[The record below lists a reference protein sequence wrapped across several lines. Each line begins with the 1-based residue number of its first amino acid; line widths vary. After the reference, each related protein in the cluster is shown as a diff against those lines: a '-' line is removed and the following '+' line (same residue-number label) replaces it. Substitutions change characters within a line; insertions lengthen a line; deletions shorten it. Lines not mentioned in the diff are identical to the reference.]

1 MPFVVGR
8 SILQRVTPL
17 AGCTVLCPTARP
29 AWMRASLSSQG
40 HVRTVPGRALEAG
53 AERNCGHAR
62 LRAGASMPC
71 NLDGGTEWFLRAE
84 FQGSTAGQG
93 DLRVGGV
100 GRAVRVRGDGSC
112 RSDSSEQLR
121 RSQPWPQLRRT
132 PAAHNRGK
140 TSETSRSKS
149 SPGHRVLD
157 RQRHFLEHVFPAP
170 GARLAAGMDRRP
182 ARSHCQARFNGSREP
197 ISIRPPSGRWWLVK
211 WRAITSWM
219 SMSTG
224 GARQSDSTCVA
235 RAHLRLN
242 LCQEDFPYIF
252 FTSLD
257 PEMVTGLQRSAKR
270 SFVG

>member
-62 LRAGASMPC
+62 LRAGASMPR
-71 NLDGGTEWFLRAE
+71 NPDGGTEWFLRAE

-157 RQRHFLEHVFPAP
+157 RQRHFLEHVFPALAP
-170 GARLAAGMDRRP
+170 GWPLGWIVAPPEVIAKPGSTGAGSRSPYVHLRADGGSSSGAR
-182 ARSHCQARFNGSREP
+182 
-197 ISIRPPSGRWWLVK
+197 
-211 WRAITSWM
+211 
-219 SMSTG
+219 
-224 GARQSDSTCVA
+224 
-235 RAHLRLN
+235 
-242 LCQEDFPYIF
+242 
-252 FTSLD
+252 
-257 PEMVTGLQRSAKR
+257 
-270 SFVG
+270 